1 LLFEFNSIIFINS
14 ITTYI
19 VINIMD
25 IRKLNDDEKK
35 MPLLEHLN
43 ELRSRMIA
51 SIVFFILSS
60 FLCSLKIKQ
69 IVFILQ
75 QLVPKVKFLQLA
87 PGEYFFSSIKVALY
101 CGFLFTTPFVIYQLL
116 LFILPGLTLKERNI
130 ILPVSIMSI
139 VLFFLG
145 LIFAYIALI
154 PAALNF
160 FLSYGSEVVE
170 PLWSLE
176 QYLDF
181 IVILSVSTGIAF
193 ELPIVQIL
201 LGFFG
206 ILKVKQMLK
215 AWRYVLLLSTIAGAI
230 LTPSVD
236 PLTQILLS
244 SAIFALYFIG
254 ILFLYIIDNL
264 LYKN

>member
-1 LLFEFNSIIFINS
+1 
-14 ITTYI
+14 
-19 VINIMD
+19 
-25 IRKLNDDEKK
+25 
-35 MPLLEHLN
+35 
-43 ELRSRMIA
+43 
-51 SIVFFILSS
+51 
-60 FLCSLKIKQ
+60 
-69 IVFILQ
+69 
-75 QLVPKVKFLQLA
+75 
-87 PGEYFFSSIKVALY
+87 
-101 CGFLFTTPFVIYQLL
+101 
-116 LFILPGLTLKERNI
+116 
-130 ILPVSIMSI
+130 
-139 VLFFLG
+139 
-145 LIFAYIALI
+145 
-154 PAALNF
+154 
-160 FLSYGSEVVE
+160 LSYGSEVVE

-206 ILKVKQMLK
+206 ILKVKQMLQ

-264 LYKN
+264 LYKINSIIKLY